1 MKQFRSVTSH
11 PIGARSIPL
20 VDWPAAS
27 SGAAIGS
34 AVALVAG
41 SLWAAAAFSSHNG
54 TFYNNLA
61 WWFGGT
67 MIGVALLGAV
77 TAGALSGARGA
88 TAGIVN
94 GLSSWSLIAL
104 ATGAVVAITAI
115 AHGTTSTLS
124 LPNGALNVD
133 LVTPYVAFWSAVAG
147 LGAAAMGGC
156 AGGLIPRRRITND
169 AVELRL
175 GTATGLETSTGSMN
189 GARTPS
195 RAAR

>member
-77 TAGALSGARGA
+77 TAGAPRSAGSLSRGIA
-88 TAGIVN
+88 GTAG
-94 GLSSWSLIAL
+94 
-104 ATGAVVAITAI
+104 
-115 AHGTTSTLS
+115 
-124 LPNGALNVD
+124 
-133 LVTPYVAFWSAVAG
+133 
-147 LGAAAMGGC
+147 
-156 AGGLIPRRRITND
+156 
-169 AVELRL
+169 
-175 GTATGLETSTGSMN
+175 
-189 GARTPS
+189 
-195 RAAR
+195 